1 MTLPAVEL
9 DDLIDPLLALPARS
23 RTAGL
28 TPVME
33 LLMPQF
39 HRWAPRLCRDFG
51 GGNPNH
57 LDDIVAVCAEQTFR
71 MLREKQEAP
80 RGGWGPYVY
89 GACRHHVAQ
98 YFQSSAVTPASGM
111 TAALRR
117 HAYVQAHHKRLQ
129 DLTGRVPA
137 AADVVA
143 AANAETRA
151 SRVDAARQGALV
163 TEEDLTLPAV
173 SLPLLET
180 DVVQD
185 DDSFPISEVE
195 ARELIA
201 MTIEACYDESDE
213 LGEVAEAWVGRMYAE
228 PPVLGT
234 PKEVSVE
241 LGIEPA
247 KAWRLV
253 QRARKL
259 AAKLCVEKL
268 GIQSPF

>member
-9 DDLIDPLLALPARS
+9 DDLIDPLLALPAPS

-39 HRWAPRLCRDFG
+39 KKWAPRLCRDFG
-51 GGNPNH
+51 HGDPNH
-57 LDDIVAVCAEQTFR
+57 LDDIVAVCAEHTFR
-71 MLREKQEAP
+71 LLREKMEPP

-89 GACRHHVAQ
+89 GACRHHVSA

-117 HAYVQAHHKRLQ
+117 HAHVKSHYNRMQ
-129 DLTGRVPA
+129 DMTGVRPSA
-137 AADVVA
+137 SDAVA
-143 AANAETRA
+143 AANEETR
-151 SRVDAARQGALV
+151 RTRGDAARQGALV
-163 TEEDLTLPAV
+163 TEEDLMLPSV
-173 SLPLLET
+173 SVPLLHT
-180 DVVQD
+180 DAVAVE
-185 DDSFPISEVE
+185 DSFPISEVE

-213 LGEVAEAWVGRMYAE
+213 LGSVAEAWVGRMYAE